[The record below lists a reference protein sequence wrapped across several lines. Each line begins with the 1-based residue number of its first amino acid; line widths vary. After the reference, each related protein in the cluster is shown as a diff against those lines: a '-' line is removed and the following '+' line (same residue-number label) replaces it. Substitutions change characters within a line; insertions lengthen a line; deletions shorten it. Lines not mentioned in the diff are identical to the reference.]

1 MRRWIVAGVALMM
14 VVLCGCRAKQT
25 VSDQVVVT
33 GIGIDRRDGQYVL
46 SIQAVEALK
55 TSGSLSEQSE
65 TATAVYTAEGASVAE
80 ALQAFLNETG
90 KSTYILQN
98 QIIVISMAQCREESL
113 FTTLDYFVRNQEG
126 RALVDLVVCR
136 SDPSVILDIDTGN
149 DAIPAEYVSQLLA
162 EGRRWGRCVQA
173 RLLDAERASS
183 GMYDV
188 AVPILEMGET
198 SPSLSGTA
206 LFRDGRL
213 AGELTESQTTGLLVA
228 ADEAE
233 QCLYTIDGTAVQC
246 GNIRTEVTV
255 VPQGTVWEYRM
266 AVKATAEVVEGTAS
280 SPDSNDVEAALEEIL
295 KRDVLDAMTV
305 ASEKNSDPLGLA
317 RRTAAQYRS
326 DGVTQRAVREVL
338 AQSRF
343 TVTTEITVTKSGFL
357 Q

>member
-1 MRRWIVAGVALMM
+1 MKRWMVAGVGLLLM
-14 VVLCGCRAKQT
+14 LLSGCRTKQT

-33 GIGIDRRDGQYVL
+33 GIGIDRREGRYVL
-46 SIQAVEALK
+46 SIQAVEALR
-55 TSGSLSEQSE
+55 TSGSLSEQKE

-126 RALVDLVVCR
+126 RALVDLVVCHG
-136 SDPSVILDIDTGN
+136 DPSALLDIDTGN

-173 RLLDAERASS
+173 RLLDAERAFG
-183 GMYDV
+183 GMYDL
-188 AVPILEMGET
+188 AVPILEMRET
-198 SPSLSGTA
+198 APALAGTA

-213 AGELTESQTTGLLVA
+213 TGELTETQTTGLLIA
-228 ADEAE
+228 ANETA
-233 QCLYTIDGTAVQC
+233 QCLYTIDGNAVQC
-246 GNIRTEVTV
+246 EDIRTTITI
-255 VPQGTVWEYRM
+255 VPRGAVWEYRL
-266 AVKATAEVVEGTAS
+266 AIKATAKAVEGGKF
-280 SPDSNDVEAALEEIL
+280 SPAALEERL
-295 KRDVLDAMTV
+295 KGDVLHAMTAV
-305 ASEKNSDPLGLA
+305 VTEQNADPLGLA

-326 DGVTQRAVREVL
+326 DGVTQHSVRNVL
-338 AQSRF
+338 SQSRF
-343 TVTTEITVTKSGFL
+343 TVTAEITARRRGFL